1 MDFLTAQRT
10 VVQEAGPQKDI
21 QDLLSAWASPSEQP
35 PVLPKA
41 APPTAR
47 GITLAAEAAQAAQRE
62 LKRAVDNVWRLQKS
76 LEKGHGDRQGGR
88 PQRGQDPP

>member
-1 MDFLTAQRT
+1 M
-10 VVQEAGPQKDI
+10 QKDI
-21 QDLLSAWASPSEQP
+21 QDLPSALASLSEQP

-62 LKRAVDNVWRLQKS
+62 LMRAVDNVWRLQKS
-76 LEKGHGDRQGGR
+76 LESAMETDKEAGANDVKPRHESLC
-88 PQRGQDPP
+88 